1 MCGWILGCGRS
12 PGGKHGNPFQYSCL
26 GNPMD
31 RGAWR
36 AAVYIGLQ
44 RVRHNRRDLEHTQV
58 SFRPVQDR
66 IVFQIDSNPVGLKFI
81 INPADNSSAQPMSEE
96 KHLNTMV
103 PDQGPLGQREF
114 RNFTRKLVTNQLMGL
129 NSKQERE
136 GNTKNQTLPLSK
148 FLVLGSQQTPFLFE
162 PRGQSSRGWVGLAE
176 VLVLICIGVTSVPPL
191 TPPMR
196 KPRRQHSQ

>member
-1 MCGWILGCGRS
+1 MLNHILCVVCVLSERE
-12 PGGKHGNPFQYSCL
+12 
-26 GNPMD
+26 D
-31 RGAWR
+31 
-36 AAVYIGLQ
+36 
-44 RVRHNRRDLEHTQV
+44 

-129 NSKQERE
+129 NSKQE
-136 GNTKNQTLPLSK
+136 
-148 FLVLGSQQTPFLFE
+148 
-162 PRGQSSRGWVGLAE
+162 
-176 VLVLICIGVTSVPPL
+176 
-191 TPPMR
+191 
-196 KPRRQHSQ
+196 